1 MKAFPADFLTLFQML
16 SDDTTAEILFNI
28 KSTNRKITNP
38 NFDEMVNHFKEQE
51 IDISSVYEFMEE
63 KNLITNLLRNKTK
76 AEKIEIRQN
85 IAKNLEKL
93 IEGLGQRKSRDKT
106 QRLLNGILADDSQS
120 RANIVALNVFLKDST
135 DKKLK
140 HIKTRYLNPENRAK
154 LIEVIEKK
162 ESKKRNFT
170 PKDFYNE
177 KLINL
182 TRVLVEIRAVSGEV
196 DEKLLDD
203 EAKESNWQT
212 EMSGNL
218 VILRKIV
225 KFQRKITQG
234 DIKKLIKDE
243 LPSLFALASTEDVKM
258 RSISPDLRRLLY
270 ETDSSFVNIGSA
282 SRIKAL
288 ATKLL
293 ESFGNVEREEIE
305 NWFKLVME
313 GAKTGDSRDT
323 NFMKEIT
330 NFKINGK
337 SMYQR
342 ILSGKENS
350 SKHTPSFYIRK
361 LLETPTD
368 SNLFE
373 NVMKEMAAETIL
385 TRKDWLAWKKQSAS
399 TKEEKENIELD
410 SKKALTTEE
419 RKAFEKEYF
428 NATTNTVPAIF
439 IAYMKDE
446 GDLEITDEDY
456 TIVNPTQAE
465 ESQKAIVMK
474 EEASKEIQ
482 KELGQVLEEEA
493 AVRDYKEWLKENGY
507 SYDTNFYAKQKL
519 TAQTSDA
526 ELQNESQL
534 VKTIFSVISSQTETK
549 GEETV
554 IIEDP
559 LRNFFIDNSLKVV
572 LDKKSKNIKDGLAV
586 FYHISNSM
594 ASPLVAEAQKIDKE
608 VKKGLTVKN
617 KTLLRA
623 VRGFA
628 DKIEVNLKLF
638 KSNFEK
644 ALTDRLQD
652 IGENPINYPT
662 IYDSPNYTNKLVSYA
677 LMKRREL

>member
-1 MKAFPADFLTLFQML
+1 MKAFPADFLSLFQML

-28 KSTNRKITNP
+28 KSDPKSKTSITNP
-38 NFDEMVNHFKEQE
+38 NFDEMVNYFKEQE

-106 QRLLNGILADDSQS
+106 LRLLNGILADDSQS

-135 DKKLK
+135 DNKLK
-140 HIKTRYLNPENRAK
+140 LIKRKYLNPENRAK

-182 TRVLVEIRAVSGEV
+182 TRVLIEIRAASSEIN
-196 DEKLLDD
+196 EKTLDD
-203 EAKESNWQT
+203 EAKESNWET

-225 KFQRKITQG
+225 KFQRKVTQK
-234 DIKKLIKDE
+234 DIKKLISDQ
-243 LPSLFALASTEDVKM
+243 LPSLFSLASTEDVKM

-270 ETDSSFVNIGSA
+270 ETDSSFVNIGGS

-293 ESFGNVEREEIE
+293 ESFGTIDSEEIE

-337 SMYQR
+337 SMYGR

-361 LLETPTD
+361 LLELPID

-373 NVMKEMAAETIL
+373 RVMKDLSSETIL
-385 TRKDWLAWKKQSAS
+385 TRNDLLAWKKQSAK
-399 TKEEKENIELD
+399 TKKQKQAIELD
-410 SKKALTTEE
+410 AKKAPDTEE
-419 RKAFEKEYF
+419 RQAFEQEYREALV
-428 NATTNTVPAIF
+428 NSVAVIF
-439 IAYMKDE
+439 IEYMIDE
-446 GDLEITDEDY
+446 GGIEINDGDY
-456 TIVNPTQAE
+456 TIINPKQAK
-465 ESQKAIVMK
+465 ESQKAIFNNKEVAEEIQAELEEVLED
-474 EEASKEIQ
+474 EEA
-482 KELGQVLEEEA
+482 EEEY
-493 AVRDYKEWLKENGY
+493 RDWLKSEGY
-507 SYDTNFYAKQKL
+507 SFDTAFYRKRKL
-519 TAQTSDA
+519 TVSLNEEQKF
-526 ELQNESQL
+526 LQGESEI
-534 VKTIFSVISSQTETK
+534 VKTIYSILATSKEKEDKLMNHFQDIKLKDALNTK
-549 GEETV
+549 G
-554 IIEDP
+554 
-559 LRNFFIDNSLKVV
+559 NS
-572 LDKKSKNIKDGLAV
+572 IKEALSV
-586 FYHISNSM
+586 FYHICNSM
-594 ASPLVAEAQKIDKE
+594 SGSLITEAQKIDKE
-608 VKKGLTVKN
+608 AKKGLTVKN
-617 KTLLRA
+617 ESLLQA
-623 VRGFA
+623 VRDFA
-628 DKIEVNLKLF
+628 TKMQTNLQLF
-638 KSNFEK
+638 KNNFEE
-644 ALTDRLQD
+644 ALKNTLDN
-652 IGENPINYPT
+652 IAEKPINYPT
-662 IYDSPNYTNKLVSYA
+662 IYDSPKYTAKLVSYA

>member
-1 MKAFPADFLTLFQML
+1 MKAFPADFLRLFQML

-28 KSTNRKITNP
+28 KSDPKSKTSITNP
-38 NFDEMVNHFKEQE
+38 NFDEMVNYFKEQE

-106 QRLLNGILADDSQS
+106 LRLLNGILADDSQS

-135 DKKLK
+135 DNKLK
-140 HIKTRYLNPENRAK
+140 LIKRKYLNPENRAK

-182 TRVLVEIRAVSGEV
+182 TRVLIEIRAASSEIN
-196 DEKLLDD
+196 EKTLDD
-203 EAKESNWQT
+203 EAKESNWET

-225 KFQRKITQG
+225 KFQRKVTQK
-234 DIKKLIKDE
+234 DIKKLISDQ
-243 LPSLFALASTEDVKM
+243 LPSLFSLASTEDVKM

-270 ETDSSFVNIGSA
+270 ETDSSFVNIGGS

-293 ESFGNVEREEIE
+293 ESFGTIDSEEIE

-337 SMYQR
+337 SMYGR

-350 SKHTPSFYIRK
+350 SKHTHSFYIRK
-361 LLETPTD
+361 LLELPID

-373 NVMKEMAAETIL
+373 RVMKDLSSETIL
-385 TRKDWLAWKKQSAS
+385 TRNDLLAWKKQSAK
-399 TKEEKENIELD
+399 TKKQKQAIELD
-410 SKKALTTEE
+410 AKKAPDTEE
-419 RKAFEKEYF
+419 RQAFEQEYREALV
-428 NATTNTVPAIF
+428 NSVAVIF
-439 IAYMKDE
+439 IEYMIDE
-446 GDLEITDEDY
+446 GGIEINDGDY
-456 TIVNPTQAE
+456 TIINPKQAK
-465 ESQKAIVMK
+465 ESQKAIFNNKEVAEEIQAELEEVLED
-474 EEASKEIQ
+474 EEA
-482 KELGQVLEEEA
+482 EEEY
-493 AVRDYKEWLKENGY
+493 RDWLKSEGY
-507 SYDTNFYAKQKL
+507 SFDTAFYRKRKL
-519 TAQTSDA
+519 TVSLNEEQKF
-526 ELQNESQL
+526 LQGESEI
-534 VKTIFSVISSQTETK
+534 VKTIYSILATSKEKEDKLRNHFQDIKLKDALNTK
-549 GEETV
+549 G
-554 IIEDP
+554 
-559 LRNFFIDNSLKVV
+559 NS
-572 LDKKSKNIKDGLAV
+572 IKEALSV
-586 FYHISNSM
+586 FYHICNSM
-594 ASPLVAEAQKIDKE
+594 SGSLITEAQKIDKE
-608 VKKGLTVKN
+608 AKKGLTVKN
-617 KTLLRA
+617 ESLLQA
-623 VRGFA
+623 VRDFA
-628 DKIEVNLKLF
+628 TKMQTNLQLF
-638 KSNFEK
+638 KNNFEE
-644 ALTDRLQD
+644 ALKNTLDN
-652 IGENPINYPT
+652 IAEKPINYPT
-662 IYDSPNYTNKLVSYA
+662 IYDSPKYTAKLVSYA

>member
-1 MKAFPADFLTLFQML
+1 MKAFPADFLSLFQML

-63 KNLITNLLRNKTK
+63 KNLVTNLLRNKTK
-76 AEKIEIRQN
+76 QEKIEIRRN

-93 IEGLGQRKSRDKT
+93 IEGLGQRKSRDKI

-120 RANIVALNVFLKDST
+120 KANIVALNVSLKDST
-135 DKKLK
+135 DNKLRW
-140 HIKTRYLNPENRAK
+140 IKRKYLNPENRAK

-182 TRVLVEIRAVSGEV
+182 TRVLIEIRAASSEIN
-196 DEKLLDD
+196 EKTLDD
-203 EAKESNWQT
+203 EAKESNWET

-225 KFQRKITQG
+225 KFQRKVTQK
-234 DIKKLIKDE
+234 DIKKLISDQ
-243 LPSLFALASTEDVKM
+243 LPSLFSLASTEDVKM

-270 ETDSSFVNIGSA
+270 ETDSSFVNIGGS

-293 ESFGNVEREEIE
+293 ESFGTIDSEEIE

-337 SMYQR
+337 SMYGR
-342 ILSGKENS
+342 ILSGRESS

-361 LLETPTD
+361 LLELPID

-373 NVMKEMAAETIL
+373 RVMKEMSSETIL
-385 TRKDWLAWKKQSAS
+385 TRNDLLAWKKQSAK
-399 TKEEKENIELD
+399 TKKQKQAIELD
-410 SKKALTTEE
+410 AKKAPDTEE
-419 RKAFEKEYF
+419 RQAFEQEYREALV
-428 NATTNTVPAIF
+428 NSVAVIF
-439 IAYMKDE
+439 IEYMIDE
-446 GDLEITDEDY
+446 GGIEINDGDY
-456 TIVNPTQAE
+456 TIINPKQAK
-465 ESQKAIVMK
+465 ESQKAIFNNKEVAEEIQAELEEVLED
-474 EEASKEIQ
+474 EEA
-482 KELGQVLEEEA
+482 EEEY
-493 AVRDYKEWLKENGY
+493 REWLKSEGY
-507 SYDTNFYAKQKL
+507 SFDTAFYRKRKL
-519 TAQTSDA
+519 TVSLNEEQKF
-526 ELQNESQL
+526 LQGESEV
-534 VKTIFSVISSQTETK
+534 VKTIYSILATSKEDEDKLRNHFQDIKLKDALNTK
-549 GEETV
+549 G
-554 IIEDP
+554 
-559 LRNFFIDNSLKVV
+559 NS
-572 LDKKSKNIKDGLAV
+572 IKEALSV
-586 FYHISNSM
+586 FYHICNSM
-594 ASPLVAEAQKIDKE
+594 SGSLITEAQKIDKE
-608 VKKGLTVKN
+608 AKKGLTVKN
-617 KTLLRA
+617 ESLLQA
-623 VRGFA
+623 VRDFA
-628 DKIEVNLKLF
+628 TKMQTNLQLF
-638 KSNFEK
+638 KNNFEE
-644 ALTDRLQD
+644 ALKNTLDN
-652 IGENPINYPT
+652 IAEKPINYPT
-662 IYDSPNYTNKLVSYA
+662 IYDSPKYTAKLVSYA

>member
-1 MKAFPADFLTLFQML
+1 MKAFPADFLSLFQML

-28 KSTNRKITNP
+28 KSDPKSKTSITNP
-38 NFDEMVNHFKEQE
+38 NFDEMVNYFKEQE

-106 QRLLNGILADDSQS
+106 LRLLNGILADDSQS

-135 DKKLK
+135 DNKLK
-140 HIKTRYLNPENRAK
+140 LIKRKYLNPENRAK

-182 TRVLVEIRAVSGEV
+182 TRVLIEIRAASSEIN
-196 DEKLLDD
+196 EKTLDD
-203 EAKESNWQT
+203 EAKESNWET

-225 KFQRKITQG
+225 KFQRKVTQK
-234 DIKKLIKDE
+234 DIKKLISDQ
-243 LPSLFALASTEDVKM
+243 LPSLFSLASTEDVKM

-270 ETDSSFVNIGSA
+270 ETDSSFVNIGGS

-293 ESFGNVEREEIE
+293 ESFGTIDSEEIE

-337 SMYQR
+337 SMYGR

-361 LLETPTD
+361 LLELPID

-373 NVMKEMAAETIL
+373 RVMKDLSSETIL
-385 TRKDWLAWKKQSAS
+385 TRNDLLAWKKQSAK
-399 TKEEKENIELD
+399 TKKQKQAIELD
-410 SKKALTTEE
+410 AKKAPDTEE
-419 RKAFEKEYF
+419 RQAFEQEYREALV
-428 NATTNTVPAIF
+428 NSVAVIF
-439 IAYMKDE
+439 IEYMIDE
-446 GDLEITDEDY
+446 GGIEINDGDY
-456 TIVNPTQAE
+456 TIINPKQAK
-465 ESQKAIVMK
+465 ESQKAIFNNK
-474 EEASKEIQ
+474 EVAEEIQ
-482 KELGQVLEEEA
+482 AELEEVLEDAEEEY
-493 AVRDYKEWLKENGY
+493 RDWLKSEGY
-507 SYDTNFYAKQKL
+507 SFDTAFYRKRKL
-519 TAQTSDA
+519 TVSLNEEQKF
-526 ELQNESQL
+526 LQGESEI
-534 VKTIFSVISSQTETK
+534 VKTIYSILATSKEKEDKLRNHFQDIKLKDALNTK
-549 GEETV
+549 G
-554 IIEDP
+554 
-559 LRNFFIDNSLKVV
+559 NS
-572 LDKKSKNIKDGLAV
+572 IKEALSV
-586 FYHISNSM
+586 FYHICNSM
-594 ASPLVAEAQKIDKE
+594 SGSLITEAQKIDKE
-608 VKKGLTVKN
+608 AKKGLTVKN
-617 KTLLRA
+617 ESLLQA
-623 VRGFA
+623 VRDFA
-628 DKIEVNLKLF
+628 TKMQTNLQLF
-638 KSNFEK
+638 KNNFEE
-644 ALTDRLQD
+644 ALKNTLDN
-652 IGENPINYPT
+652 IAEKPINYPT
-662 IYDSPNYTNKLVSYA
+662 IYDSPKYTAKLVSYA

>member
-1 MKAFPADFLTLFQML
+1 MKVFPADFLSLFQML

-28 KSTNRKITNP
+28 KSDPKSKTSITNP
-38 NFDEMVNHFKEQE
+38 NFDEMVNYFKEQE

-120 RANIVALNVFLKDST
+120 KANIVALNVFLKDST
-135 DKKLK
+135 DNKLK
-140 HIKTRYLNPENRAK
+140 LIKRKYLNPENRAK

-182 TRVLVEIRAVSGEV
+182 TRVLIEIRAASSEIN
-196 DEKLLDD
+196 EKTLDD
-203 EAKESNWQT
+203 EAKKSNWET

-225 KFQRKITQG
+225 KFQRKVTQK
-234 DIKKLIKDE
+234 DIKKLISDQ
-243 LPSLFALASTEDVKM
+243 LPSLFSLASTEDVKM

-270 ETDSSFVNIGSA
+270 ETDSSFVNIGGS

-293 ESFGNVEREEIE
+293 ESFGTIDSEEIE

-337 SMYQR
+337 SMYGR
-342 ILSGKENS
+342 ILSGRENS

-361 LLETPTD
+361 LLELPID

-373 NVMKEMAAETIL
+373 RVMKEMSSETIL
-385 TRKDWLAWKKQSAS
+385 TRNDLLAWKKQSAK
-399 TKEEKENIELD
+399 TKKQKQAIELD
-410 SKKALTTEE
+410 AKKAPDTEE
-419 RKAFEKEYF
+419 RQAFEQEYREALV
-428 NATTNTVPAIF
+428 NSVAVIF
-439 IAYMKDE
+439 IEYMIDE
-446 GDLEITDEDY
+446 GGIEINDGDY
-456 TIVNPTQAE
+456 TIINPKQAK
-465 ESQKAIVMK
+465 ESQKAIFNNKEVAEEIQAELEEVLED
-474 EEASKEIQ
+474 EEA
-482 KELGQVLEEEA
+482 EEEY
-493 AVRDYKEWLKENGY
+493 RDWLKSEGY
-507 SYDTNFYAKQKL
+507 SFDTAFYRKRKL
-519 TAQTSDA
+519 TVSLNEEQKF
-526 ELQNESQL
+526 LQDESEI
-534 VKTIFSVISSQTETK
+534 VKTIYSILATSKEDEDKLRNHFQDIKLKDALNTK
-549 GEETV
+549 G
-554 IIEDP
+554 
-559 LRNFFIDNSLKVV
+559 NS
-572 LDKKSKNIKDGLAV
+572 IKEALSV
-586 FYHISNSM
+586 FYHICNSM
-594 ASPLVAEAQKIDKE
+594 SGSLITEAQKIDKE
-608 VKKGLTVKN
+608 AKKGLTVKN
-617 KTLLRA
+617 ESLLQA
-623 VRGFA
+623 VRDFA
-628 DKIEVNLKLF
+628 TKMQTNLQLF
-638 KSNFEK
+638 KNNFEE
-644 ALTDRLQD
+644 ALKNTLDD
-652 IGENPINYPT
+652 IAEKPINYPT
-662 IYDSPNYTNKLVSYA
+662 IYDSPKYTAKLVSYA

>member
-1 MKAFPADFLTLFQML
+1 M
-16 SDDTTAEILFNI
+16 
-28 KSTNRKITNP
+28 
-38 NFDEMVNHFKEQE
+38 
-51 IDISSVYEFMEE
+51 
-63 KNLITNLLRNKTK
+63 
-76 AEKIEIRQN
+76 
-85 IAKNLEKL
+85 
-93 IEGLGQRKSRDKT
+93 
-106 QRLLNGILADDSQS
+106 
-120 RANIVALNVFLKDST
+120 
-135 DKKLK
+135 
-140 HIKTRYLNPENRAK
+140 
-154 LIEVIEKK
+154 
-162 ESKKRNFT
+162 
-170 PKDFYNE
+170 
-177 KLINL
+177 
-182 TRVLVEIRAVSGEV
+182 
-196 DEKLLDD
+196 DD
-203 EAKESNWQT
+203 EAKESNWQI

-258 RSISPDLRRLLY
+258 RSISPPLRKLLY
-270 ETDSSFVNIGSA
+270 ETDSSFVNIGGS
-282 SRIKAL
+282 SRIRAL
-288 ATKLL
+288 TTKLL

-313 GAKTGDSRDT
+313 GAKTGDSRDS

-330 NFKINGK
+330 NFNINGK
-337 SMYQR
+337 SMYQK

-373 NVMKEMAAETIL
+373 NVMKEIAAETIL

-399 TKEEKENIELD
+399 TKKEKENIELD

-419 RKAFEKEYF
+419 RKAFEAEYL
-428 NATTNTVPAIF
+428 NATTNTVPVIF
-439 IAYMKDE
+439 IDYLKAE
-446 GDLEITDEDY
+446 EVLEITDEDY
-456 TIVNPTQAE
+456 NIVNPTQAK

-482 KELGQVLEEEA
+482 EELERVLKEEE

-534 VKTIFSVISSQTETK
+534 VKTVFSVISSQTEKK

-559 LRNFFIDNSLKVV
+559 LRNFFIDNSLKAV

-594 ASPLVAEAQKIDKE
+594 ASPLIAEAQKIDKE

-617 KTLLRA
+617 KSLLRA
-623 VRGFA
+623 VRDFA
-628 DKIEVNLKLF
+628 SKIESNLKLF
-638 KSNFEK
+638 KNNFEK

-652 IGENPINYPT
+652 IGENPVNYPT

-677 LMKRREL
+677 LMKRREI

>member
-1 MKAFPADFLTLFQML
+1 MKAFPADFLSLFQML

-28 KSTNRKITNP
+28 KSDPKSKTSITNP
-38 NFDEMVNHFKEQE
+38 NFDEMVNYFKEQE

-106 QRLLNGILADDSQS
+106 LRLLNGILADDSQS

-135 DKKLK
+135 DNKLK
-140 HIKTRYLNPENRAK
+140 LIKRKYLNPENRAK

-182 TRVLVEIRAVSGEV
+182 TRVLIEIRAASSEIN
-196 DEKLLDD
+196 EKTLDD
-203 EAKESNWQT
+203 EAKESNWET

-225 KFQRKITQG
+225 KFQRKVTQK
-234 DIKKLIKDE
+234 DIKKLISDQ
-243 LPSLFALASTEDVKM
+243 LPSLFSLASTEDVKM

-270 ETDSSFVNIGSA
+270 ETDSSFVNIGGS

-293 ESFGNVEREEIE
+293 ESFGTIDSEEIE

-337 SMYQR
+337 SMYGR

-361 LLETPTD
+361 LLELPID

-373 NVMKEMAAETIL
+373 RVMKDLSSETIL
-385 TRKDWLAWKKQSAS
+385 TRNDLLAWKKQSAK
-399 TKEEKENIELD
+399 TKKQKQAIELD
-410 SKKALTTEE
+410 AKKAPDTEE
-419 RKAFEKEYF
+419 RQAFEQEYREALV
-428 NATTNTVPAIF
+428 NSVAVIF
-439 IAYMKDE
+439 IEYMIDE
-446 GDLEITDEDY
+446 GGIEINDGDY
-456 TIVNPTQAE
+456 TIINPKQAK
-465 ESQKAIVMK
+465 ESQKAIFNNKEVAEEIQAELEEVLED
-474 EEASKEIQ
+474 EEA
-482 KELGQVLEEEA
+482 EEEY
-493 AVRDYKEWLKENGY
+493 RDWLKSEGY
-507 SYDTNFYAKQKL
+507 SFDTAFYRKRKL
-519 TAQTSDA
+519 TVSLNEEQKF
-526 ELQNESQL
+526 LQGESEI
-534 VKTIFSVISSQTETK
+534 VKTIYSILATSKEKEDKLRNHFQDIKLKDALNTK
-549 GEETV
+549 G
-554 IIEDP
+554 
-559 LRNFFIDNSLKVV
+559 NS
-572 LDKKSKNIKDGLAV
+572 IKEALSV
-586 FYHISNSM
+586 FYHICNSM
-594 ASPLVAEAQKIDKE
+594 SGSLITEAQKIDKE
-608 VKKGLTVKN
+608 AKKGLTVKN
-617 KTLLRA
+617 ESLLQA
-623 VRGFA
+623 VRDFA
-628 DKIEVNLKLF
+628 TKMQTNLQLF
-638 KSNFEK
+638 KNTFED
-644 ALTDRLQD
+644 ALKNTLDN
-652 IGENPINYPT
+652 IAEKPINYPT
-662 IYDSPNYTNKLVSYA
+662 IYDSPKYTAKLVSYA

>member
-1 MKAFPADFLTLFQML
+1 MKAFPADFLSLFQML

-28 KSTNRKITNP
+28 KSDPKSKTSITNP
-38 NFDEMVNHFKEQE
+38 NFDEMVNYFKEQE

-106 QRLLNGILADDSQS
+106 LRLLNGILADDSQS

-135 DKKLK
+135 DNKLK
-140 HIKTRYLNPENRAK
+140 LIKRKYLNPENRAK

-182 TRVLVEIRAVSGEV
+182 TRVLIEIRAASSEIN
-196 DEKLLDD
+196 EKTLDD
-203 EAKESNWQT
+203 EAKESNWET

-225 KFQRKITQG
+225 KFQRKVTQK
-234 DIKKLIKDE
+234 DIKKLISDQF
-243 LPSLFALASTEDVKM
+243 PSLFSLASTEDVKM

-270 ETDSSFVNIGSA
+270 ETDSSFVNIGGS

-293 ESFGNVEREEIE
+293 ESFGTIDSEEIE

-337 SMYQR
+337 SMYGR

-361 LLETPTD
+361 LLELPID

-373 NVMKEMAAETIL
+373 RVMKDLSSETIL
-385 TRKDWLAWKKQSAS
+385 TRNDLLAWKKQSAK
-399 TKEEKENIELD
+399 TKKQKQAIELD
-410 SKKALTTEE
+410 AKKAPDTEE
-419 RKAFEKEYF
+419 RQAFEQEYREALV
-428 NATTNTVPAIF
+428 NSVAVIF
-439 IAYMKDE
+439 IEYMIDE
-446 GDLEITDEDY
+446 GGIEINDGDY
-456 TIVNPTQAE
+456 TIINPKQAK
-465 ESQKAIVMK
+465 ESQKAIFNNKEVAEEIQAELEEVLED
-474 EEASKEIQ
+474 EEA
-482 KELGQVLEEEA
+482 EEEY
-493 AVRDYKEWLKENGY
+493 RDWLKSEGY
-507 SYDTNFYAKQKL
+507 SFDTAFYRKRKL
-519 TAQTSDA
+519 TVSLNEEQKF
-526 ELQNESQL
+526 LQGESEI
-534 VKTIFSVISSQTETK
+534 VKTIYSILATSKEKEDKLRNHFQDIKLKDALNTK
-549 GEETV
+549 G
-554 IIEDP
+554 
-559 LRNFFIDNSLKVV
+559 NS
-572 LDKKSKNIKDGLAV
+572 IKEALSV
-586 FYHISNSM
+586 FYHICNSM
-594 ASPLVAEAQKIDKE
+594 SGSLITEAQKIDKE
-608 VKKGLTVKN
+608 AKKGLTVKN
-617 KTLLRA
+617 ESLLQA
-623 VRGFA
+623 VRDFA
-628 DKIEVNLKLF
+628 TKMQTNLQLF
-638 KSNFEK
+638 KNNFEE
-644 ALTDRLQD
+644 ALKNTLDN
-652 IGENPINYPT
+652 IAEKPINYPT
-662 IYDSPNYTNKLVSYA
+662 IYDSPKYTAKLVSYA

>member
-196 DEKLLDD
+196 DENLLDD

>member
-1 MKAFPADFLTLFQML
+1 MKAFPADFLSLFQML

-28 KSTNRKITNP
+28 KSDPKSKTSITNP
-38 NFDEMVNHFKEQE
+38 NFDEMVNYFKEQE

-106 QRLLNGILADDSQS
+106 LRLLNGILADDSQS

-135 DKKLK
+135 DNKLK
-140 HIKTRYLNPENRAK
+140 LIKRKYLNPENRAK

-182 TRVLVEIRAVSGEV
+182 TRVLIEIRAASSEIN
-196 DEKLLDD
+196 EKTLDD
-203 EAKESNWQT
+203 EAKESNWET

-225 KFQRKITQG
+225 KFQRKVTQK
-234 DIKKLIKDE
+234 DIKKLISDQ
-243 LPSLFALASTEDVKM
+243 LPSLFSLASTEDVKM

-270 ETDSSFVNIGSA
+270 ETDSSFVNIGGS

-293 ESFGNVEREEIE
+293 ESFGTIDSEEIE

-337 SMYQR
+337 SMYGR

-361 LLETPTD
+361 LLELPID

-373 NVMKEMAAETIL
+373 RVMKDLSSETIL
-385 TRKDWLAWKKQSAS
+385 TRNDLLAWKKQSAK
-399 TKEEKENIELD
+399 TKKQKQAIELD
-410 SKKALTTEE
+410 AKKAPDTEE
-419 RKAFEKEYF
+419 RQAFEQEYREALV
-428 NATTNTVPAIF
+428 NSVAVIF
-439 IAYMKDE
+439 IEYMIDE
-446 GDLEITDEDY
+446 GGIEINDGDY
-456 TIVNPTQAE
+456 TIINPKQAK
-465 ESQKAIVMK
+465 ESQKAIFNNKEVAEEIQAELEEVLED
-474 EEASKEIQ
+474 EEA
-482 KELGQVLEEEA
+482 EEEY
-493 AVRDYKEWLKENGY
+493 RDWLKSEGY
-507 SYDTNFYAKQKL
+507 SFDTAFYRKRKL
-519 TAQTSDA
+519 TVSLNEEQKF
-526 ELQNESQL
+526 LQGESEI
-534 VKTIFSVISSQTETK
+534 VKTIYSILATSKEKEDKLRNHFQDIKLKDALNTK
-549 GEETV
+549 G
-554 IIEDP
+554 
-559 LRNFFIDNSLKVV
+559 NS
-572 LDKKSKNIKDGLAV
+572 IKEALSV
-586 FYHISNSM
+586 FYHICNSM
-594 ASPLVAEAQKIDKE
+594 SGSLITEAQKIDKE
-608 VKKGLTVKN
+608 AKKGLTVKN
-617 KTLLRA
+617 ESLLQA
-623 VRGFA
+623 VRDFA
-628 DKIEVNLKLF
+628 TKMQTNLQLF
-638 KSNFEK
+638 KNNFEE
-644 ALTDRLQD
+644 ALKNTLDN
-652 IGENPINYPT
+652 IAEKPINYPT
-662 IYDSPNYTNKLVSYA
+662 IYDSPKYTAKLVSYA

>member
-1 MKAFPADFLTLFQML
+1 ML
-16 SDDTTAEILFNI
+16 SNDTTAEILFNI
-28 KSTNRKITNP
+28 KSDDGSKTSITNP
-38 NFDEMVNHFKEQE
+38 NFDEMINHFKA
-51 IDISSVYEFMEE
+51 IDIDIGSVYDFMEE
-63 KNLITNLLRNKTK
+63 KNLVTNLLRNKTK

-93 IEGLGQRKSRDKT
+93 IEGLGKRKSRSKVKNAVDEIIKDNNESK
-106 QRLLNGILADDSQS
+106 QGIFDLIELIKEKSNA
-120 RANIVALNVFLKDST
+120 AL
-135 DKKLK
+135 KKLRNRN
-140 HIKTRYLNPENRAK
+140 IDSKTRLK
-154 LIEVIEKK
+154 LIEIIEKK
-162 ESKKRNFT
+162 ESKKRNFA
-170 PKDFYNE
+170 PKDFYNN

-182 TRVLVEIRAVSGEV
+182 TRVLIEIRAVSGEV
-196 DEKLLDD
+196 DENLLDD
-203 EAKESNWQT
+203 EAKESNWQI

-258 RSISPDLRRLLY
+258 RSISPLLRKLLY
-270 ETDSSFVNIGSA
+270 ETDSSFVNIGGS
-282 SRIKAL
+282 SRIRAL
-288 ATKLL
+288 TTKLL
-293 ESFGNVEREEIE
+293 ESFGDVEREEIE

-313 GAKTGDSRDT
+313 GAKTGDSRDA

-330 NFKINGK
+330 NFNINGK
-337 SMYQR
+337 SMYQK

-399 TKEEKENIELD
+399 TKKEKENIELD

-419 RKAFEKEYF
+419 RKAFEAEYL
-428 NATTNTVPAIF
+428 NATTNTVPVIF
-439 IAYMKDE
+439 IDYMKDE

-456 TIVNPTQAE
+456 NIVNPTQAK

-482 KELGQVLEEEA
+482 EELERVLKEEE

-534 VKTIFSVISSQTETK
+534 VKTVFSVISSQTEKK

-559 LRNFFIDNSLKVV
+559 LRNFFIDNSLKAV

-594 ASPLVAEAQKIDKE
+594 ASPLIAEAQKIDKE

-617 KTLLRA
+617 KSLLRA
-623 VRGFA
+623 VRDFA
-628 DKIEVNLKLF
+628 SKIESNLKLF
-638 KSNFEK
+638 KNNFEK

-652 IGENPINYPT
+652 IGENPVNYPT

-677 LMKRREL
+677 LMKRREI